1 MKHNINKLERVQT
14 AKEDM
19 KAVLLE
25 LWKEAK
31 LGD

>member
-1 MKHNINKLERVQT
+1 MNHDINKLESVQT
-14 AKEDM
+14 AKEEM

-31 LGD
+31 LGC